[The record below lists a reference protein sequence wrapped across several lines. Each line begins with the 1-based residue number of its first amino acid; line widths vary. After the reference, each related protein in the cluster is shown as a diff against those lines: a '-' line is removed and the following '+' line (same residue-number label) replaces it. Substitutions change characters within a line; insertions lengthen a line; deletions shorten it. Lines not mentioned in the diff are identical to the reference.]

1 MNANEL
7 WLQFIEENNVKSSSY
22 EAWAFGGEL
31 DSLAKLVVEG
41 KKIATASLMY
51 WYENEDI
58 PLPKAGSYSVIL
70 DSKDDAKCII
80 QTTKVYVV
88 PFNSVTKEHAQKEGE
103 GDLSLSYWRE
113 VHREFFSSELK
124 SVNKSFSELMD
135 VVCEEFKLVYLP
147 K

>member
-7 WLQFIEENNVKSSSY
+7 WLQFKEENNVNASSY
-22 EAWAFGGEL
+22 EAGAFGGNPDEL
-31 DSLAKLVVEG
+31 VKLVVEG

-51 WYENEDI
+51 WYENEDCPI
-58 PLPKAGSYSVIL
+58 PKAGDYSVIL

-80 QTTKVYVV
+80 QTTKVYIV
-88 PFNSVTKEHAQKEGE
+88 PFNSVTREHAQKEGE

-113 VHREFFSSELK
+113 VHREFFSSELS

>member
-1 MNANEL
+1 MNAKEL
-7 WLQFIEENNVKSSSY
+7 WLQFIKENNVNSSSY
-22 EAWAFGGEL
+22 EAWAFGGNPDE
-31 DSLAKLVVEG
+31 LAKLVVEG

-51 WYENEDI
+51 WYENEEL
-58 PLPKAGSYSVIL
+58 PLPKAGDYSVIL

-88 PFNSVTKEHAQKEGE
+88 PFNCVTKEHAQKEGE

-113 VHREFFSSELK
+113 VHREFFSSELS